1 MFNPMFPDD
10 LLQYSYKYFPSY
22 HTSGSEL
29 IPVRNS
35 VKSSKHTKKLLK
47 YKLYFDA
54 LHNLNGTSSVNNNN
68 LNFQCPN
75 CYVKSYKY
83 ISALR
88 RHLTYECGKEE
99 REFVCTLCLKQ
110 YKRRDHL
117 QCHIKLKH
125 HCDMVSQNKVWQ
137 DFVKHSGGVD
147 AEAILDCPWTAAVMS
162 FWVKILGHPRLL
174 LNCYRSATMMMSFG
188 VKILTSTNLIGPF
201 ALFKSKFDLKKK
213 KLNCMFLIPDHY
225 LHGFDPRWLH
235 MYMVLIPDFFSQFV
249 TKTSLF

>member
-1 MFNPMFPDD
+1 MFPDEN
-10 LLQYSYKYFPSY
+10 LQDSYKYFPSY
-22 HTSGSEL
+22 QTPGTHNSEL
-29 IPVRNS
+29 NLVRNAA
-35 VKSSKHTKKLLK
+35 KNSKHTKKLLK

-54 LHNLNGTSSVNNNN
+54 LHNLNNGSPSVNTNNNN

-88 RHLTYECGKEE
+88 RHLTYECGKDE
-99 REFVCTLCLKQ
+99 REFVCMLCLKQ

-147 AEAILDCPWTAAVMS
+147 GDSSSLSILDCRRDQV
-162 FWVKILGHPRLL
+162 I
-174 LNCYRSATMMMSFG
+174 N
-188 VKILTSTNLIGPF
+188 
-201 ALFKSKFDLKKK
+201 
-213 KLNCMFLIPDHY
+213 
-225 LHGFDPRWLH
+225 
-235 MYMVLIPDFFSQFV
+235 
-249 TKTSLF
+249 